1 VSHSGLDLFFVAE
14 AEDGTEVP
22 LVPGGEN
29 IRVTDGNKERWLRL
43 WVRYTMGGSVR
54 DAMASVR
61 EGFKELCPVSC
72 EDLPFFL
79 SLPHLLLPL
88 LLTRY
93 RFSQLADWLTGSLA
107 DCLSACLLV
116 WTGGDDRRLHCTG
129 AAIALLWDAD
139 RRLERNARGHTIRPR

>member
-1 VSHSGLDLFFVAE
+1 MSHSGLDLFFVAE

-72 EDLPFFL
+72 KDLPFFL
-79 SLPHLLLPL
+79 SLLRLLLPL
-88 LLTRY
+88 LLMRY
-93 RFSQLADWLTGSLA
+93 FCSTASLAHCLTGWLLV
-107 DCLSACLLV
+107 CLSTCL
-116 WTGGDDRRLHCTG
+116 DRR
-129 AAIALLWDAD
+129 
-139 RRLERNARGHTIRPR
+139 R